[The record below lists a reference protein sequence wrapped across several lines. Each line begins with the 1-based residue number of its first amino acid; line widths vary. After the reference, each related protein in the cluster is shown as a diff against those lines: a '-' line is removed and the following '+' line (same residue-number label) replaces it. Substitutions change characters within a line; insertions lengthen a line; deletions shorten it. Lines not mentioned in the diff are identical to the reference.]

1 MNQQVFDVLILTAG
15 FFSGYFLGTLN
26 GNKKTI
32 KEFTDET
39 GQVIKIEAQKLFNH
53 QPTIPTGQIRHK
65 TAQEIYKQRLNP
77 ERREALDEMK
87 QTLDQIP
94 DLVQAKELLQ
104 TMKKEEYGQ
113 V

>member
-1 MNQQVFDVLILTAG
+1 MNQQVFDMIILAVG
-15 FFSGYFLGTLN
+15 FFTGYFLGSLN

-39 GQVIKIEAQKLFNH
+39 GQVIKIETKKLFNPKPH
-53 QPTIPTGQIRHK
+53 IPTGQIRHK
-65 TAQEIYKQRLNP
+65 TAQEIYKQQISP
-77 ERREALDEMK
+77 ERREGLDEMK
-87 QTLDQIP
+87 QTLDNIP
-94 DLVQAKELLQ
+94 DLVAAKELLQ